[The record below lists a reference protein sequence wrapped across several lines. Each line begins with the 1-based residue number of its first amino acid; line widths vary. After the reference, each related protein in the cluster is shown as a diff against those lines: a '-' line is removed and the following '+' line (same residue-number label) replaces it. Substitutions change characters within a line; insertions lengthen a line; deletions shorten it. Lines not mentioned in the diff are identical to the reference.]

1 MDSKLPSMGYE
12 EFLDGETRYSA
23 LRRTFP
29 ENAEKLFAIG
39 AADAGKRYEQYKRME
54 QTREN

>member
-1 MDSKLPSMGYE
+1 MGYE

-39 AADAGKRYEQYKRME
+39 TDDAEKRYARYKRME
-54 QTREN
+54 EK